1 MENPKTLETLGTQ
14 DTGRKIKTQRILQQR
29 VSCYAR
35 VCILLTYCKYRHVRI
50 ISITGVVWAHKSNFA
65 LPYFFYW
72 SDSSNPGKWVVMYV
86 CFRYGFCLSFYHFSI
101 MWTVWYVLILIVSLV
116 IHPCLIWHNIKW
128 NPERGLVQATFIR
141 PIKLTLTKSWGT
153 CTNGVWLS
161 DYNIHWFTCCYRTC
175 IQRVFIIHNAKIY
188 NSLSGAL

>member
-29 VSCYAR
+29 ISCYAR
-35 VCILLTYCKYRHVRI
+35 VGILLTYCKYRHVRI
-50 ISITGVVWAHKSNFA
+50 ISITGVVWAHKSNFT
-65 LPYFFYW
+65 LPYFCIEMAFLIQGSW
-72 SDSSNPGKWVVMYV
+72 
-86 CFRYGFCLSFYHFSI
+86 FCLSFYHFSI

-116 IHPCLIWHNIKW
+116 IPPCLIWHNIKW
-128 NPERGLVQATFIR
+128 NLERGLVQATFIR

-153 CTNGVWLS
+153 CTKEVWLS
-161 DYNIHWFTCCYRTC
+161 DYNIHWFTCCYITC
-175 IQRVFIIHNAKIY
+175 IQRVFKIYNATIY